1 MIENILTKT
10 LNQMPMYFSSNG
22 FTKKAMANGLP
33 KNFVHNAACNRFLYA
48 NCNRHGRRQWSKK
61 VDIKEKQIELDIIV
75 NKSQMLTENNAIAL
89 LKSLGYKILKPKTEF
104 VEL

>member
-10 LNQMPMYFSSNG
+10 LNQMPFYFSSNA

-33 KNFVHNAACNRFLYA
+33 KNFVHNAECNRFLYA

-61 VDIKEKQIELDIIV
+61 LEVKEKP
-75 NKSQMLTENNAIAL
+75 TEILHQDNSKLLNEENAIAL